1 MKQRRFLLV
10 IAILVVCFFSNF
22 RVSASDDQVFDRKD
36 DWKFTINDDLTVD
49 VLLSETVYPPPD
61 GLNYSSFCFYQ
72 GDSRYVSFEAYDYET
87 GKELRTETMENA
99 GWMNVTVWFD
109 SLKLNEYKFKL
120 EFRMENR
127 VSKESDILYYFP
139 WSWGGTDK
147 PLPQNVTIILPQE
160 CDVEL
165 IRGIKLSEWRSHVE
179 SGNVVVTFG
188 GVAPAKGYFE
198 WTLYFT
204 TKAHALNVPLAVFKP
219 KINGKYTPLEGLEI
233 NEIAKNSEWLDEVE
247 NEWNDALEIG
257 YKMWLRGID
266 PDTKPEWYLGLKHD
280 EEFLYIIV
288 DGVSDHQIGEKV
300 GYRDSRQMF
309 DFWFDTMNA
318 GPSSITGLYHMELYF
333 TSPDN
338 LAFGQKYRITGIV
351 PSFVPRESCSYDWSI
366 SESPRSS
373 APHIIIEIAVDLKLL
388 TKYYGTILCSFY
400 ASDIDINMLRYE
412 NFLNLLGKDIIP
424 ELKLDAIQA
433 LRQANASI
441 EQAIDEGRTEGID
454 KAELLLVN
462 ATVAFSRGEYAH
474 ATDFAE
480 RSREA
485 ADAAMHPQ
493 NYFEAKELLSR
504 ARELKSEALASN
516 FTSPEAQGLIQQA
529 LSVHDSAEKAF
540 LSNEFAPATDYARK
554 AIALFE
560 NAVATEQSYRELLEE
575 KSRREEQEAHRQM
588 LNYIAVCGAVVGIAS
603 LYIFRKKVR
612 IK

>member
-1 MKQRRFLLV
+1 MKQRRFLIVIAVLV
-10 IAILVVCFFSNF
+10 ISFFPNF
-22 RVSASDDQVFDRKD
+22 QVSASDDQAFNRKD

-49 VLLSETVYPPPD
+49 VLVSETVYPPPD
-61 GLNYSSFCFYQ
+61 GLNYSSFRFYQ
-72 GDSRYVSFEAYDYET
+72 GDSRYVSFKAYDYET
-87 GKELRTETMENA
+87 EKELRTETVENA

-109 SLKLNEYKFKL
+109 SLKLNEYRFKL

-127 VSKESDILYYFP
+127 VSKESDILYYLP

-160 CDVEL
+160 CDVWL
-165 IRGIKLSEWRSHVE
+165 IRGINLDEWRSRVE
-179 SGNVVVTFG
+179 NGKVVVTFG

-198 WTLYFT
+198 WTLVFK

-219 KINGKYTPLEGLEI
+219 KIDGKYTPLEELEV

-247 NEWNDALEIG
+247 DEWNDTLEVR

-266 PDTKPEWYLGLKHD
+266 PDTKPEWYLRLKHD
-280 EEFLYIIV
+280 EEFLYMIL
-288 DGVSDHQIGEKV
+288 DGVSDRQIGEKV
-300 GYRDSRQMF
+300 GRRDSRQMF

-318 GPSSITGLYHMELYF
+318 GPSSITGVYRMELYF

-338 LAFGQKYRITGIV
+338 LAFGQKYHITGIV
-351 PSFVPRESCSYDWSI
+351 PSLVPRESCSYDWSI

-388 TKYYGTILCSFY
+388 TKYLGTIECSSCVF
-400 ASDIDINMLRYE
+400 DVDINALRYE
-412 NFLNLLGKDIIP
+412 NFLDLLGKDMIP

-441 EQAIDEGRTEGID
+441 EQAVAEGRTEGID
-454 KAELLLVN
+454 KAELLVIN
-462 ATVAFSRGEYAH
+462 ATAAFSRGEYER

-480 RSREA
+480 RSKEA

-504 ARELKSEALASN
+504 ARELKSGALASN
-516 FTSPEAQGLIQQA
+516 FTCPEAQNLIQQA
-529 LSVHDSAEKAF
+529 LSEYDSAEKAF
-540 LSNEFAPATDYARK
+540 LSNEFAPAIDYARK
-554 AIALFE
+554 AIGLFE

-575 KSRREEQEAHRQM
+575 KSRREEQEAQRQI

-612 IK
+612 MR